1 MTTGNP
7 FARVTRH
14 VLVTWAMVLSM
25 LLVWAG
31 GFGATNATSEPFA
44 RGAAIS
50 GAEAPKFAALEI
62 KTSLLQRASDDRYAS
77 DVDPILTVPPSA
89 WESWSVSGAGWV
101 ACGSDGP
108 VDRAHQPHSPRA
120 PPAA

>member
-1 MTTGNP
+1 
-7 FARVTRH
+7 
-14 VLVTWAMVLSM
+14 MVLSVF
-25 LLVWAG
+25 LVWVG
-31 GFGATNATSEPFA
+31 GVGATNATSEPFA
-44 RGAAIS
+44 RGAALS
-50 GAEAPKFAALEI
+50 GAEAPEFAAWEV
-62 KTSLLQRASDDRYAS
+62 KTSLSQRASDDRYAS